1 MIYYHIRPEKKT
13 HVCDVCGKLG
23 TNKIHMKCLT
33 KQRELQGQILRCEQC
48 DFTTY
53 SQFSLRHHVETHKA
67 ETHMCDQE
75 IIFIKYL
82 LLFDNALSCGDD
94 TIHMSHV
101 QILPR
106 CICSMLFHILGG
118 ILYTAH
124 GAQIPLPPYFFFF
137 LFFKLLFRIL
147 GGIQYTAHGAQITP
161 PPYLSFLFFLVFM
174 LILG

>member
-1 MIYYHIRPEKKT
+1 MDVVILVSIIVRPEKKT

-82 LLFDNALSCGDD
+82 YSCLFASSCTDNAPSCGDD
-94 TIHMSHV
+94 IHKS
-101 QILPR
+101 
-106 CICSMLFHILGG
+106 SSN
-118 ILYTAH
+118 
-124 GAQIPLPPYFFFF
+124 PPEM
-137 LFFKLLFRIL
+137 
-147 GGIQYTAHGAQITP
+147 
-161 PPYLSFLFFLVFM
+161 YL
-174 LILG
+174 